1 MKGRAVSDDIETFE
15 DAFDSEAHEA
25 DDEAETELDLEAPEA
40 DAVEQHID
48 LLQHRDVPITERPL
62 DVDPAD
68 AAEQARVVELDEDDY
83 R

>member
-1 MKGRAVSDDIETFE
+1 MRGRAVSDDIETFE
-15 DAFDSEAHEA
+15 NAFDSEAHEA
-25 DDEAETELDLEAPEA
+25 DEADTELDLEAPEA
-40 DAVEQHID
+40 DAAEQHID

-62 DVDPAD
+62 DADPAD